1 MRRNPRKLESE
12 EELYAAGVGAL
23 ARRAHSVFEMRTY
36 LERRSDDKDTVKRVL
51 ARLRERKYL
60 DDARYARQFAGDRSR
75 LRHQGRYRIAREL
88 RTRGVPDTHIES
100 ALAELAGQTDE
111 AAEVR
116 RQIARR
122 IKNLRGPLDQ
132 RRIASLQRSLLRAGF
147 SNDAIRAGIRAIAK
161 EDVPELTGE
170 AGEDA

>member
-1 MRRNPRKLESE
+1 MFRSTRKLESE
-12 EELYAAGVGAL
+12 EELYAAAIGAL

-36 LERRSDDKDTVKRVL
+36 LERRAEDKDTVKSVL

-60 DDARYARQFAGDRSR
+60 DDARYARQFASDRSR

-88 RTRGVPDTHIES
+88 RTRGVADTHIEA
-100 ALAELAGQTDE
+100 ALAELSQHTDE

-116 RQIARR
+116 KQIAR
-122 IKNLRGPLDQ
+122 KVKHLRGPLDQ

-147 SNDAIRAGIRAIAK
+147 SADAIRAGLHAIAK
-161 EDVPELTGE
+161 ADVPEITDDQE
-170 AGEDA
+170 A

>member
-1 MRRNPRKLESE
+1 MERAMTEFDRLAVRLSLVRDSDITTCAATLLLCLLASLPPCFPAPCFYAPSAMRRNPRKLESE

-88 RTRGVPDTHIES
+88 RTRGVPDAHIES

-122 IKNLRGPLDQ
+122 
-132 RRIASLQRSLLRAGF
+132 
-147 SNDAIRAGIRAIAK
+147 
-161 EDVPELTGE
+161 T
-170 AGEDA
+170 

>member
-12 EELYAAGVGAL
+12 EELYAAAVGAL
-23 ARRAHSVFEMRTY
+23 TRRAHSVFEMRTY

-51 ARLRERKYL
+51 ARLRERRYL
-60 DDARYARQFAGDRSR
+60 DDARYARQFAADRSR

-88 RTRGVPDTHIES
+88 RTRGVADAHIET

-147 SNDAIRAGIRAIAK
+147 SSDAIRAGIRAIAS
-161 EDVPELTGE
+161 EDVPELTDNQDE
-170 AGEDA
+170 

>member
-12 EELYAAGVGAL
+12 EELYAAAVGAL

-36 LERRSDDKDTVKRVL
+36 LERRSDDTNAVKRVL

-60 DDARYARQFAGDRSR
+60 DDARYARQFATDRSR

-88 RTRGVPDTHIES
+88 RTRGVADTYVES

-116 RQIARR
+116 RQIARHL
-122 IKNLRGPLDQ
+122 KSLRGPLDQ
-132 RRIASLQRSLLRAGF
+132 RRIASLQRGLLRAGF
-147 SNDAIRAGIRAIAK
+147 SGDAIRAGIRAIAS
-161 EDVPELTGE
+161 EDVPELTGVD
-170 AGEDA
+170 GEDV